1 MTDKKYIPKGSMCA
15 VCMFYSDNCSG
26 LSFEKM
32 PVMENIGLVTVVKCT
47 NFVKKAVKINN
58 KDK

>member
-15 VCMFYSDNCSG
+15 VCLFVSDDCSG

-32 PVMENIGLVTVVKCT
+32 PVIEKTGLVTVVKCT
-47 NFVKKAVKINN
+47 NFVKKVAKINT
-58 KDK
+58 